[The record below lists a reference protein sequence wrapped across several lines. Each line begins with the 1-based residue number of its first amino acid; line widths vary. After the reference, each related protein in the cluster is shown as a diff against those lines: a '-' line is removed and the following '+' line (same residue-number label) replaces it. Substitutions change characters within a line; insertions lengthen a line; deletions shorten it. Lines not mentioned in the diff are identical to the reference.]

1 MISDLTQHGH
11 AASAVGMTI
20 AAPAYQ
26 SHDHDIP
33 IMIDPRAII
42 ATSRFGFAARGDD
55 LAAASR
61 DPRGWVLAQLDRR
74 ASPLSGDLPTA
85 ARMVAAE
92 LEARQDRRQGDKD
105 GVRVERA
112 ELKET
117 YLAEVAARL
126 NAAIASETPLLDR
139 LVFFW
144 SNHFTVSAMRP
155 VVRGFVGAF
164 EREAIRPHVTGRFA
178 DMLLAVTRH
187 PAMGFYLDNVQSI
200 GPNSQFGRRSG
211 KGSNENLGRELLE
224 LHTLGVDGGYTQ
236 QDVGALALILT
247 GWSIARLRD
256 PDPGSFRF
264 VPQIHEPGAKTL
276 LGRTYPESGAG
287 EGEAALRDLARSP
300 ATARHV
306 ATKLARHF
314 IADAPPKDA
323 VERIAR
329 RFLDSDGDLK
339 QVMAAVV
346 GEDAVWRTPF
356 AKVRTPTELV
366 IAACRA
372 TSLPPL
378 PAQAL
383 VGGLRVL
390 DQTPFVAPSP
400 AGWPDEASAWIS
412 PESVLRR
419 AEWCQAFAE
428 RLPDPPDPMAIAEAS
443 FGALLPEETA
453 QAIRRAPSRR
463 VGLALLLASP
473 QFQRR

>member
-1 MISDLTQHGH
+1 MTPPDRAYHGH
-11 AASAVGMTI
+11 DLVGDT
-20 AAPAYQ
+20 
-26 SHDHDIP
+26 
-33 IMIDPRAII
+33 MIDPRAVI
-42 ATSRFGFAARGDD
+42 ATSRFGFAARGKD
-55 LAAASR
+55 LATASG
-61 DPRGWVLAQLDRR
+61 DPRGWVLAQLDRP
-74 ASPLSGDLPTA
+74 AAPLAGDLPNS
-85 ARMVAAE
+85 ARMVVAE
-92 LEARQDRRQGDKD
+92 LEARQDRKQGDKD
-105 GVRVERA
+105 GAKVERT
-112 ELKET
+112 EMRET

-126 NAAIASETPLLDR
+126 NGAIATDTPLRDR

-200 GPNSQFGRRSG
+200 GPNSPFGQRRG

-224 LHTLGVDGGYTQ
+224 LHTLGVDGGYSQ

-256 PDPGSFRF
+256 PEPGSFRF
-264 VPQIHEPGAKTL
+264 VPQIHEPGPKTL
-276 LGRTYPESGAG
+276 LGGTYPESGEG
-287 EGEAALRDLARSP
+287 EGEAALRDLARHP

-346 GEDAVWRTPF
+346 REDAAWRTPF

-443 FGALLPEETA
+443 FGDALPEETA

-463 VGLALLLASP
+463 LGLALLLASP